1 MRLSDPHRH
10 AMKTRPR
17 PLFAALLLGTLMAA
31 LTPQICPQDKTPL
44 TATGETREENGKTLA
59 EYKCE
64 KGHTYWVAMD

>member
-1 MRLSDPHRH
+1 MNSL
-10 AMKTRPR
+10 PR
-17 PLFAALLLGTLMAA
+17 PFLAAVLLSTLMGTLMAA